1 MKSRQSKTTRFLI
14 TGMVLVALLSVFIF
28 GFLAFYMNRKSA
40 DTISQVGSTYMSG
53 MGEQISQH
61 FATTIDLR
69 LSQVE
74 ALVESIPPSGMEH
87 DTLRERLATAAQVRG
102 FESLAFYSKS
112 GEFEMIYGE
121 EATLADPDPFLESL
135 NAEEKKV
142 AVGTT
147 PDGEKYILLGVSTTY
162 TMENGEE
169 CTALVAALPASYI
182 GETLSLYDSE
192 DSHSLVYSHI
202 IRYDGSFV
210 IRSGDAFRDNYFDR
224 IQALFED
231 EGADGR
237 QYIQELEVAMASQ
250 EDYNTVL
257 QFGHERRHLY
267 CTRLEYSEWYL
278 VTVMPYGTLD
288 EAVNELS
295 GQWLYL
301 VFAGCAIILTALLL
315 VFWRYFLLLK
325 AQMAELEE
333 ARQAAEAANK
343 AKSEFLSNMSHD
355 IRTPMNAIVGMTAI
369 ATANISDKKQVQN
382 CLRKITLSSKH
393 LLGLINDVLDMSK
406 IESGKMTLNSD
417 LVSLRELMDG
427 LVSIVQPQVRSK
439 RQQFDVFIHDI
450 IAENVCC
457 DSVRLNQIML
467 NFLSNAVKFTP
478 EGGVIH
484 VSLYQK
490 PSPKGENFVQT
501 HLLVKDNGIGM
512 SAEFKAKIFESFSR
526 EDSTRVHKTEG
537 TGLGMAISKYIVD
550 AMGGSISVE
559 SELGKGSEF
568 HVTLDLEVA
577 EVQEVDMVLPPWRML
592 VVDDDKLL
600 CETTVASLKAIGV
613 DAEWTLDG
621 ETAVQM
627 VENRHSLRD
636 DYQVILLDWKLPGMD
651 GIETA
656 RAIRKKLGDEVPIM
670 LISAYDW
677 GEIEESA
684 RSAGI
689 NGFISK
695 PLFKSTLYYGLRQ
708 FAGESSEPAEL
719 VAENHTDLHGK
730 HILLAEDNE
739 LNWEIASDL
748 LSEMGLVLDW
758 AENGQIC
765 VNMFEHSPEGFYDAI
780 LMDIRMPVM
789 TGYEAATAIRAL
801 DRPDADLPI
810 IAMTADAFAED
821 IKKCLDHG
829 MNAHVAKPIDVRE
842 VARLLEKYMNLH
854 EHPDMPS

>member
-1 MKSRQSKTTRFLI
+1 MKSRQSNTTRFLI
-14 TGMVLVALLSVFIF
+14 TSMVLVALLSVFIF

-40 DTISQVGSTYMSG
+40 DTISQVGSIYMSG

-61 FATTIDLR
+61 LATTIDLR

-192 DSHSLVYSHI
+192 NSHSLVYSHI

-237 QYIQELEVAMASQ
+237 QYIQELESAMVSQ

-677 GEIEESA
+677 GEIEEIA

>member
-1 MKSRQSKTTRFLI
+1 MKSRQSNTTRFLV
-14 TGMVLVALLSVFIF
+14 TSVDLVALLSVFIF

-40 DTISQVGSTYMSG
+40 DTISQVGSIYMSG

-192 DSHSLVYSHI
+192 NSHSLVYSHI

-237 QYIQELEVAMASQ
+237 QYIQELESAMVSQ

-677 GEIEESA
+677 GEIEEIA

>member
-1 MKSRQSKTTRFLI
+1 MKSRQSNTTRFLI
-14 TGMVLVALLSVFIF
+14 TSMVLVALLSVFIF

-40 DTISQVGSTYMSG
+40 DTISQVGSIYMSG

-192 DSHSLVYSHI
+192 NSHSLVYSHI

-237 QYIQELEVAMASQ
+237 QYIQELESAMASQ

-677 GEIEESA
+677 GEIEEIA

>member
-1 MKSRQSKTTRFLI
+1 MKSRQSNTTRFLI
-14 TGMVLVALLSVFIF
+14 TSMVLVALLSVFIF

-40 DTISQVGSTYMSG
+40 DTISQVGSIYMSG

-192 DSHSLVYSHI
+192 NSHSLVYSHI

-224 IQALFED
+224 IQSLFEE

-237 QYIQELEVAMASQ
+237 QYIQELESAMASQ

>member
-1 MKSRQSKTTRFLI
+1 MKSRQSNTTRFLI
-14 TGMVLVALLSVFIF
+14 TSMVLVALLSVFIF

-40 DTISQVGSTYMSG
+40 DTISQVGSIYMSG

-192 DSHSLVYSHI
+192 NSHSLVYSHI

-237 QYIQELEVAMASQ
+237 QYIQELESAMVSQ

-677 GEIEESA
+677 GEIEEIA